1 MTLTLIICGFA
12 LCIVFSA
19 FFSASEMALS
29 SANRIRMEN
38 EAEGGNRRAS
48 KALRLIDRFDD
59 ALSTILIGN
68 NLVNTAASSLAS
80 VFVIL
85 IAGDDMTWIA
95 TIVTTV
101 IVIIFGESI
110 PKISAKKSANRFTL
124 FCAPFIYILRIVFF
138 PLVWIVVK
146 LTDLITRSKSKSH
159 AEEPDEDESVRE
171 LQSII
176 ETAEDEG
183 VLDEDRSELVQ
194 AAIEFNDTSASEVM
208 TARVD
213 VDAID
218 IDDPLSDIL
227 IQVQETTYSRLPVY
241 EDSIDNII
249 GTLHL
254 NRLFQALAESEE
266 VDIRE
271 LLLPPV
277 YVYKTMKL
285 PSVLRELRAAKQH
298 LAIVTDE
305 YSGTLGVVSFEDV
318 LEEIVGDIWDESDEI
333 EKEVVQT
340 GETSYDLDGDMTVYD
355 FLELM
360 EIPEDEFE
368 FESETVGGWVIEM
381 LDRFPA
387 GGEEFD
393 YRDLH
398 ITVLE
403 AEDRRVEKVHVEK
416 KPAEQEEE

>member
-1 MTLTLIICGFA
+1 MTLALIICGFA
-12 LCIVFSA
+12 ACIVLSA
-19 FFSASEMALS
+19 FFSASEMAIS
-29 SANRIRMEN
+29 SANRIRIEN
-38 EAEGGNRRAS
+38 EAEKGSKRAVI
-48 KALRLIDRFDD
+48 ALKLIDRFDD

-80 VFVIL
+80 VFVII

-95 TIVTTV
+95 TVVTTV
-101 IVIIFGESI
+101 LVIIFGESI

-124 FCAPFIYILRIVFF
+124 FCSTFVYTLRIIFF

-146 LTDLITRSKSKSH
+146 LTGLITGSGENTG
-159 AEEPDEDESVRE
+159 EEVDEEESVRE

-218 IDDPLSDIL
+218 IDDPLEDIL
-227 IQVQETTYSRLPVY
+227 AQVEATGYSRLPVY

-254 NRLFQALAESEE
+254 NRLFQALAEDED
-266 VDIRE
+266 VDIRS

-333 EKEVVQT
+333 EREVIQT
-340 GETSYDLDGDMTVYD
+340 GETSYDLDGDMSIYD

-381 LDRFPA
+381 LDRFPS

-393 YRDLH
+393 YEDLH
-398 ITVLE
+398 VRVLE
-403 AEDRRVEKVHVEK
+403 AGERRVEKVHVEK
-416 KPAEQEEE
+416 LPEKEEEE